1 MEEEGRINAARMASM
16 NKATEI
22 FISEVRKESDWHKNE
37 LPLFI
42 ALSITVLT
50 VSGVYVRKV
59 VNDMKQK
66 KRKLKMETDELKNHV
81 YTKQLEE
88 VIGLAK
94 KNDSAFLLK
103 FRELHPDFI
112 SALLKINPDLENSEL
127 AFCAMLKLRFSS
139 KEIADYTFVQHKS
152 VQQKKYR
159 IRKDLISPVKQIPTN
174 SSTI

>member
-16 NKATEI
+16 NKATEN
-22 FISEVRKESDWHKNE
+22 FISDVQKESDWHKNE

-66 KRKLKMETDELKNHV
+66 KIKLKMETDELKNHV

-88 VIGLAK
+88 VIELAK
-94 KNDSAFLLK
+94 RMIQLF
-103 FRELHPDFI
+103 
-112 SALLKINPDLENSEL
+112 
-127 AFCAMLKLRFSS
+127 
-139 KEIADYTFVQHKS
+139 Y
-152 VQQKKYR
+152 
-159 IRKDLISPVKQIPTN
+159 
-174 SSTI
+174 